1 MTLRARLAIAFAAM
15 AAVVAGLMGALGYA
29 ATANRIEQGMDD
41 TLLAAAQR
49 ALSGP
54 RPGDDDLRF
63 RGEDRNDG
71 RGDRPPRRPGP
82 MTLADEGLAVT
93 LVGADGSYE
102 PIRGDNALEPQPGDA
117 ELAAS
122 RTPAHESRTQES
134 DGVSYR
140 VVAATNGNGRVAVL
154 VGREWAEEAGV
165 LRSLM
170 VIMAALAVA
179 LSVIAAF
186 AGWFLARR
194 ITGRLELLTATAEQ
208 VSDTGRLD
216 WAVPGT
222 GPDEVGRMAAAFNTM
237 LGRLAQSQADQQRL
251 VQDAGHELR
260 TPLTSIRTNISL
272 LERFGEL
279 SPEVR
284 QRVLADLRGE
294 SRELSELINELL
306 EVASGSTATAS
317 EPQPVILADVAE
329 RVVAR
334 AARKTDHPVE
344 AECDGSEV
352 LADPA
357 ALERAVWN
365 LVDNAIKFDATA
377 SPIRI
382 EVHSGRLHVMD
393 RGPGIPE
400 ADRAHIFERFYRP
413 VASRSL
419 PGSGLGLSIVA
430 DVAAAND
437 ADATVAPRPGGGTV
451 FTLTFRRWRDS
462 ADDEMP
468 GTSHVD
474 TIK

>member
-41 TLLAAAQR
+41 ALLAAAQR
-49 ALSGP
+49 ALTAP
-54 RPGDDDLRF
+54 RPGDDDARF
-63 RGEDRNDG
+63 RGDDS
-71 RGDRPPRRPGP
+71 GDERENRTPPRPGP
-82 MTLADEGLAVT
+82 RALADEGLALT
-93 LVGADGSYE
+93 LVSADGRYQAV
-102 PIRGDNALEPQPGDA
+102 RGDHALTPRTGDA

-122 RTPAHESRTQES
+122 RTPAHSTRTQET
-134 DGVSYR
+134 DGESYR

-154 VGREWAEEAGV
+154 VGREWDEEAGV

-170 VIMAALAVA
+170 VIMAALAAA

-186 AGWFLARR
+186 AGWILARR

-216 WAVPGT
+216 LAVPGT

-294 SRELSELINELL
+294 SRELSDLINELL
-306 EVASGSTATAS
+306 DVASGTTTAS
-317 EPQPVILADVAE
+317 EPQPVVLADVVE

-334 AARKTDHPVE
+334 AARKTDHLVE

-352 LADPA
+352 LADSA

-382 EVHSGRLHVMD
+382 EVARGKLHVMD
-393 RGPGIPE
+393 RGPGIEE

-430 DVAAAND
+430 DVASAND
-437 ADATVAPRPGGGTV
+437 AEATVAPRSGGGTV
-451 FTLTFRRWRDS
+451 FTLSFRRWRDS
-462 ADDEMP
+462 ADD
-468 GTSHVD
+468 D
-474 TIK
+474 TPRSVHPRTMK